1 MTIGSGMSPPK
12 SAESLGVSENTIKTH
27 LSKIYA
33 KTGKARQAD
42 LVKLVGEIGAPL
54 RNLD

>member
-33 KTGKARQAD
+33 KTGKSRQAD